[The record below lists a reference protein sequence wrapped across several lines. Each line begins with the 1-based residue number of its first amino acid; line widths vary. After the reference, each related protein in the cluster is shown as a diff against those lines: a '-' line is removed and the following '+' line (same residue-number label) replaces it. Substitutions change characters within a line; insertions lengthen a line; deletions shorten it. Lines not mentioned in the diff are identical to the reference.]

1 MNTCSTIQVISKQ
14 QFQKQNSKQI
24 LFEIKIW
31 VGNKKLEALVVVC
44 SFAYEDANAFN
55 NF

>member
-1 MNTCSTIQVISKQ
+1 MLIGICSWLNTCPTIQVISKQ

-31 VGNKKLEALVVVC
+31 VGNKNWKHW
-44 SFAYEDANAFN
+44 
-55 NF
+55 